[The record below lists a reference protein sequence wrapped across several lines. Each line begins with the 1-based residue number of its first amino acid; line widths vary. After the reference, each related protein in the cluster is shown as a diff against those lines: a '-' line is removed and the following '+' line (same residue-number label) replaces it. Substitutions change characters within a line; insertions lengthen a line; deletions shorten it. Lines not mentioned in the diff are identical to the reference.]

1 MKSELLTGESAKTS
15 CEKIDVI
22 HEKVSSVTILVKLSN
37 TRFHSQTYLKGTA
50 KVTWL

>member
-15 CEKIDVI
+15 CKKIDVI

-50 KVTWL
+50 KVTW